1 MKKILRDE
9 KRFYWAIAVLSLLL
23 LIPLLVIAGYNTMSA
38 DDYAVGKGLH
48 LISTTPSLTDAFRYA
63 LQHVESFHTNWRGC
77 FTINFLDCFNPAFFG
92 ERNAWLTPVL
102 ALLVMLSCSYFFV
115 AQGMKLFWDAAKKDI
130 FLVWAILQMI
140 LIQTMPSPAETIYW
154 YCGVT
159 SYTFAQGFF
168 FLFFGVLFALDKE
181 TEGRKI
187 IGKSVVLIILGFLTG
202 GCQYT
207 ICLETLIWYAF
218 YLFFFGKKIRIGKI
232 LAALSLVAGSAVNIL
247 APGNQV
253 RKNKSGGGMGAVSAI
268 MESFAWAM
276 RSVKE
281 WVGPMLLIVMLLLVP
296 VIWHILSK
304 SRKKR
309 PYRYP
314 VAFVLL
320 SFCVLASC
328 YTASLYGLGDASA
341 GRIQNQVQSFF
352 YILLFMDLFYILGY
366 IQYKGNEKQD
376 GLCADI
382 CKAAEI
388 FSRYRLYYMWMMLVC
403 IGLVLIGTGDK
414 NKFASVS
421 ATRSLVL
428 GEADIY
434 YSEYEERL
442 SIYHDNS
449 IACPVLEPY
458 SVRPKVLYVS
468 DLVSSEEDIDYWVN
482 KSVAVYYGKE
492 KVLLRNIMK

>member
-1 MKKILRDE
+1 MRKILKDE
-9 KRFYWAIAVLSLLL
+9 KWFYRAIAVLSLLL
-23 LIPLLVIAGYNTMSA
+23 LIPLLVIAAYNTMSA
-38 DDYAVGKGLH
+38 DDYAVGKGLR
-48 LISTTPSLTDAFRYA
+48 LMSASPSLTDAFRYA
-63 LQHVESFHTNWRGC
+63 IQHVKNFHTNWRGC

-92 ERNAWLTPVL
+92 EKNAWLTPVL
-102 ALLVMLSCSYFFV
+102 ALFVMLACSYFFV
-115 AQGMKLFWDAAKKDI
+115 AQGMKLFWKAAKKDI
-130 FLVWAILQMI
+130 FLVWAVLQIIL
-140 LIQTMPSPAETIYW
+140 LQTMPSPAETIYW

-168 FLFFGVLFALDKE
+168 FLFFGVLFALDME
-181 TEGRKI
+181 TEGRKR
-187 IGKSVVLIILGFLTG
+187 IGEAVVLIVLGFLAG

-218 YLFFFGKKIRIGKI
+218 YLMFSGRKIRPGKI
-232 LAALSLVAGSAVNIL
+232 LAALSLVAGAAINIL

-268 MESFAWAM
+268 IESFSWAM

-281 WVGPMLLIVMLLLVP
+281 WVGPMLIVVVLLLVP

-304 SRKKR
+304 SEKKGT
-309 PYRYP
+309 YRHP
-314 VAFVLL
+314 AAVVLL
-320 SFCVLASC
+320 SFCVFASC

-352 YILLFMDLFYILGY
+352 YILLFIDLFYILGY
-366 IQYKGNEKQD
+366 IQYKGSGKQN

-388 FSRYRLYYMWMMLVC
+388 FSRYRLNYMWIMLFC
-403 IGLVLIGTGDK
+403 LGLVLIGTGDK

-428 GEADIY
+428 GEADQY

-442 SIYHDNS
+442 SIYHDSS
-449 IACPVLEPY
+449 ISSPVLEPY
-458 SVRPKVLYVS
+458 SVRPKVLFNS
-468 DLVSSEEDIDYWVN
+468 DLVSDEEDIDYWVN
-482 KSVAVYYGKE
+482 KSVAEYYGKE
-492 KVLLRNIMK
+492 KVMLRK